1 MDAQILKAL
10 LRNSFYVENK
20 NRLGERLFGEDYQE
34 LYAVLAEAHKK
45 YGHDITTD
53 ELSALWKVK
62 NPVATRAE
70 TNTIDD
76 LLQDIEQAKEPSHDV
91 LKDLIGHLW
100 RREIG
105 RQIANLG
112 LEMSEGNDEAMAR
125 LQRLVDENLESYLPD
140 DFGLPTTTD
149 LEQLLA
155 ITGDEARFKFN
166 LPTLSRH
173 IYGIGPAE
181 FGIVFATPETGKT
194 AFLVS
199 LMAGPEGFAAQGA
212 KTIYLGNE
220 EATRRTMLRAYQA
233 YTGMDRDEIALDPF
247 RAKQKFREIEE
258 NLIMQDIQEWDL
270 SKIESYIIKEGA
282 DVVIIDQADK
292 VQIGGQFN
300 AGHERL
306 RALYNHL
313 RELAKKCEC
322 AIIGVSQASAEASN
336 KSRLDYTMM
345 EGSKIGKAAE
355 ADLIIGIGRLDSGS
369 IENSEPDHT
378 RYITVSKNK
387 LSGWHGTVIC
397 SIEPKVSRYVV

>member
-10 LRNSFYVENK
+10 LDHTFFLENE
-20 NRLGERLFGEDYQE
+20 NRLGERLFGEDYRE
-34 LYAVLAEAHKK
+34 LFSVLSHAHKK

-53 ELSALWKVK
+53 ELLALWSTK

-70 TNTIDD
+70 THTI
-76 LLQDIEQAKEPSHDV
+76 E
-91 LKDLIGHLW
+91 DLIEDIRDSSTPSADVARDLIAHMW

-112 LEMSEGNDEAMAR
+112 LEMSEGNDEAMNR
-125 LQRLVDENLESYLPD
+125 LQRLVSENAASCLPD
-140 DFGLPTTTD
+140 EFGENTTTD
-149 LEQLLA
+149 LDELLA
-155 ITGDEARFKFN
+155 ITGDAARFQFN

-173 IYGIGPAE
+173 VYGIGPAE

-199 LMAGPEGFAAQGA
+199 LMAGPDGFAAQGA

-233 YTGMDRDEIALDPF
+233 HTGMCRDEIALDPL
-247 RAKQKFREIEE
+247 RAKHKFREIEE
-258 NLIMQDIQEWDL
+258 NLIMKDIQEWDL
-270 SKIESYIIKEGA
+270 AKIESFIIKEGA

-306 RALYNHL
+306 RALYNRL

-397 SIEPKVSRYVV
+397 NIEPKVSRYVV

>member
-10 LRNSFYVENK
+10 LKHDFYSENA
-20 NRLGERLFGEDYQE
+20 NRLGERLFGEDYQD

-45 YGHDITTD
+45 YGHDITAD
-53 ELSALWKVK
+53 ELFSLWKIK
-62 NPVATRAE
+62 NPVATRSE
-70 TNTIDD
+70 TNTIND
-76 LLQDIEQAKEPSHDV
+76 LIKDVDGASEPSQDV
-91 LKDLIGHLW
+91 ARDLIGHLW

-112 LEMSEGNDEAMAR
+112 LEMSEGNDEAMSR
-125 LQRLVDENLESYLPD
+125 LQRLVEDNSDSYLPD
-140 DFGLPTTTD
+140 DFGAPTTTD
-149 LEQLLA
+149 LEELLA
-155 ITGDEARFKFN
+155 ITGDDARFQFN
-166 LPTLSRH
+166 LPTLSKH
-173 IYGIGPAE
+173 VYGIGPAE

-199 LMAGPEGFAAQGA
+199 LMAGPNGFAEQGA
-212 KTIYLGNE
+212 KTVYLGNE

-233 YTGMDRDEIALDPF
+233 YTGMDRDQIALDPF
-247 RAKQKFREIEE
+247 SARKKFREIEE
-258 NLIMQDIQEWDL
+258 NLVMQDIQEWDL
-270 SKIESYIIKEGA
+270 SKIEAYILKANA
-282 DVVIIDQADK
+282 DVVVIDQADK

-306 RALYNHL
+306 RALYNRL

-369 IENSEPDHT
+369 VENSEPDHT

-397 SIEPKVSRYVV
+397 NIEPKVSRYVV

>member
-10 LRNSFYVENK
+10 LDHLFFVENE
-20 NRLGERLFGEDYQE
+20 NRLGERLFGEDYRE
-34 LYAVLAEAHKK
+34 LYTVLSEAHRK
-45 YGHDITTD
+45 YKHDITTD
-53 ELSALWKVK
+53 ELLALWRTR

-70 TNTIDD
+70 TNTIEDLIDD
-76 LLQDIEQAKEPSHDV
+76 IDKSTAPSNDV
-91 LKDLIGHLW
+91 ARDLIGHLW

-112 LEMSEGNDEAMAR
+112 LEMSEGNDEAINR
-125 LQRLVDENLESYLPD
+125 LQKLVTENATSYLPD
-140 DFGLPTTTD
+140 EFGANTTTD
-149 LEQLLA
+149 LNELLA
-155 ITGDEARFKFN
+155 ITGDDSRWQFN

-173 IYGIGPAE
+173 VYGIGPAE

-199 LMAGPEGFAAQGA
+199 LMAGPDGFASQGA

-220 EATRRTMLRAYQA
+220 EATRRTMLRAFQA
-233 YTGMDRDEIALDPF
+233 HTGMTREEIALDPF
-247 RAKQKFREIEE
+247 KARQKFREIEQ
-258 NLIMQDIQEWDL
+258 NLIMKDIQEWDL
-270 SKIESYIIKEGA
+270 GKIEAYIIKEGA

-306 RALYNHL
+306 RALYNRL

-397 SIEPKVSRYVV
+397 NIEPKVSRYVV

>member
-10 LRNSFYVENK
+10 LDHSFFTDNE
-20 NRLGERLFGEDYQE
+20 NRLGEKLFGDEYRE
-34 LYAVLAEAHKK
+34 LYSVLAEAHKK
-45 YGHDITTD
+45 YGHDISAD
-53 ELSALWKVK
+53 ELSALWRTK
-62 NPVATRAE
+62 NPVATRA
-70 TNTIDD
+70 
-76 LLQDIEQAKEPSHDV
+76 DISAINEIIEDVADSDTPSYDV
-91 LKDLIGHLW
+91 ARDIISYLW

-112 LEMSEGNDEAMAR
+112 LEMSEGNDDAMQR
-125 LQRLVDENLESYLPD
+125 LQRLVTDNAASCLPD
-140 DFGLPTTTD
+140 EFGENTTTD
-149 LEQLLA
+149 LDELLA
-155 ITGDEARFKFN
+155 ITGDESRWQFN

-173 IYGIGPAE
+173 VYGIGPAE

-199 LMAGPEGFAAQGA
+199 LMAGPDGFASQGA

-233 YTGMDRDEIALDPF
+233 YTGMCRDDIALDPF
-247 RAKQKFREIEE
+247 RAKQRFRDIEQ
-258 NLIMQDIQEWDL
+258 NLIMKDIQEWDL
-270 SKIESYIIKEGA
+270 AKIESFIIKEGA

-292 VQIGGQFN
+292 VQIGGAFN

-306 RALYNHL
+306 RALYNRL
-313 RELAKKCEC
+313 RELSKKCEC

-397 SIEPKVSRYVV
+397 NIEPKVSRYVV